1 MTAHAGHDHR
11 TTRPEFLHV
20 GCTADPN
27 RVRAGI
33 IVRIDVVRLVVGID
47 AKPRRG
53 PANPAHRRRDLI
65 LGLRDPDLGRCWL
78 RSHNLTGHENA
89 QESQKNCHS
98 PRPNHHLHPITRKP
112 GGLCC
117 NIHTIRQLEHDPEKH
132 ALGSDPMGVQRFSE
146 KHALGLDPREHA
158 QTKS

>member
-1 MTAHAGHDHR
+1 
-11 TTRPEFLHV
+11 
-20 GCTADPN
+20 
-27 RVRAGI
+27 
-33 IVRIDVVRLVVGID
+33 
-47 AKPRRG
+47 
-53 PANPAHRRRDLI
+53 
-65 LGLRDPDLGRCWL
+65 L